1 MSRGLHLSLSRKHQH
16 LRESTHKAL
25 RSANRLHHARVGCCR
40 GNVRMFSY
48 QM

>member
-25 RSANRLHHARVGCCR
+25 LLPTDSTTPGFGCCR